1 MEKLPL
7 YKMFIN
13 EDDADES
20 EVSFVALVDRPAIE
34 RNFLAFASEQKF
46 AINKDRRIITGAL
59 MIADLPIYRNNKDL
73 GEFYVMFD
81 AKEIEKIVLKFF
93 RKGYT
98 RNVNEMH
105 DLSKTVDGVYMFE
118 SFIVDEQ
125 RGITAPKGITG
136 VTNGSWIGSYKVD
149 NDAVWK
155 SILKGEFQGF
165 SVEGMFDMKISKKT
179 VEQEIVETIEDIEK
193 L

>member
-1 MEKLPL
+1 
-7 YKMFIN
+7 MFISA
-13 EDDADES
+13 DDTDES
-20 EVSFVALVDRPAIE
+20 EVSFVALVDRPAIQ

-59 MIADLPIYRNNKDL
+59 MIADLPIYRSNKDL

-81 AKEIEKIVLKFF
+81 KQEIEKIVLKFF

-98 RNVNEMH
+98 SNVNEMH
-105 DLSKTVDGVYMFE
+105 DENKQVDGVYMFE
-118 SFIVDEQ
+118 SFIVDEK

-136 VTNGSWIGSYKVD
+136 VTDGSWIGSYKVD
-149 NDAVWK
+149 NDAIWK
-155 SILKGEFQGF
+155 SILKGDFQGF
-165 SVEGMFDMKISKKT
+165 SVEGIFDMKIAKKSI
-179 VEQEIVETIEDIEK
+179 EQEIIQVIEDIEK